1 MVDGACSTHVEGGVA
16 DEHTEGADRGVFLVI
31 GDTAV
36 ARRLCA
42 TVSADLGSDGV
53 CHLVAP
59 RDTDLVTAIEG
70 GVTQAAVL
78 IHDDVAALRYALALA
93 HLAPDLLIAVT
104 IFDRTIAEQLQ
115 RLQPSAIVASTASA
129 AVPSLVGPCL
139 GADVVASFRDGNER
153 VDIVPGDA
161 AQLVERRVSVRAP
174 RLPRRILS
182 AVQLDVRHQSQGTRI
197 LMMGLLGLGLV
208 LLADWAWLVLVFG
221 HQTVPALGEAARLLA
236 TVGPGPEYPHGFYGV
251 ASALAMLATI
261 VLTALFTAGLVDRF
275 LEPRLVAMSGAR
287 AVPRADHVI
296 VVGLGQ
302 VGLRLC
308 AELRALGVAVVA
320 VEREREAP
328 CVDLARQLR
337 IPVVIGDGTS
347 RGLLSRLA
355 LTRSGVVA
363 AVGSDDLDN
372 VAVAVTVSAISPSTR
387 VVLRAGEQEAV
398 SETRSLL
405 PLGVTRDVT
414 AIGTAYL
421 LARLR
426 GIGSRVAA
434 ITHGDLVGVRTG
446 ESGFVPLALAS
457 RDECTHLDELA
468 HVRAAKTSAQ
478 PR

>member
-1 MVDGACSTHVEGGVA
+1 MAGVAGSMYAEDGAA
-16 DEHTEGADRGVFLVI
+16 DEHTEGADRGLFLVI

-42 TVSADLGSDGV
+42 TVTADRGPDGV

-59 RDTDLVTAIEG
+59 RDTDLASAIER

-93 HLAPDLLIAVT
+93 HLAPYLLIAVT

-129 AVPSLVGPCL
+129 AIPSLVGPCL
-139 GADVVASFRDGNER
+139 GADVVASFRDGRDR
-153 VDIVPGDA
+153 VDVVPGEA
-161 AQLVERRVSVRAP
+161 GQLIERRASVQP
-174 RLPRRILS
+174 PGLPRRILS

-197 LMMGLLGLGLV
+197 LVMGLLGLGVV
-208 LLADWAWLVLVFG
+208 LLADWAWLVLISG
-221 HQTVPALGEAARLLA
+221 HETVPALAEAARVLA
-236 TVGPGPEYPHGFYGV
+236 TVGPGPEHPHGFYGV
-251 ASALAMLATI
+251 TSALAMLTTI
-261 VLTALFTAGLVDRF
+261 VLTALFTAGLVDRV

-287 AVPRADHVI
+287 AVPRSNHAI

-308 AELRALGVAVVA
+308 AELRTLGVAVVA
-320 VEREREAP
+320 VEREHEAP

-347 RGLLSRLA
+347 RELLSRLA
-355 LTRSGVVA
+355 LARSSVVA

-414 AIGTAYL
+414 AIGAAYL
-421 LARLR
+421 LARL
-426 GIGSRVAA
+426 GDTDSQVAA
-434 ITHGDLVGVRTG
+434 ISHDDLVGVRTG
-446 ESGFVPLALAS
+446 GSIFRPMVLAP

-468 HVRAAKTSAQ
+468 HVREAKTGIAV
-478 PR
+478 P